1 MIWLTQ
7 TQKFGVFFTSAG
19 TLLFLLGVVS
29 LFDAGLLAMANISFL
44 VGIFLI
50 IGTQK
55 TLYFFSRPQKMR
67 GTICFAIGIILIL
80 TKHSFFGFVIET
92 FGILALFGEFFAT
105 LVQFLRSMPV
115 IGPFLSHPMVAPVV
129 DKLAGVRVLPI

>member
-1 MIWLTQ
+1 MLWLSQ

-19 TLLFLLGVVS
+19 ALLFFLGIMS
-29 LFDAGLLAMANISFL
+29 FFDAGLLSMANILFL
-44 VGIFLI
+44 VGICLI
-50 IGTQK
+50 IGPQK
-55 TLYFFSRPQKMR
+55 TLYFFTRPEKIR
-67 GTICFAIGIILIL
+67 GTLAFAIGIILIL
-80 TKHSFFGFVIET
+80 SKRPFIGFVVET

-129 DKLAGVRVLPI
+129 DRIAGVRVLPI

>member
-1 MIWLTQ
+1 
-7 TQKFGVFFTSAG
+7 
-19 TLLFLLGVVS
+19 
-29 LFDAGLLAMANISFL
+29 
-44 VGIFLI
+44 
-50 IGTQK
+50 
-55 TLYFFSRPQKMR
+55 MR
-67 GTICFAIGIILIL
+67 GTICFAIGIVLIL